1 MLDEPDS
8 LNPSRRIAAGGAG
21 RGGNGARP
29 SDLAISH
36 TALRIGQLNAQRGVT
51 NGHRGFTP
59 KNKEEVGA
67 PRLFVSVLSQFCF
80 LTLAVYLVLLYLK
93 ANNNV
98 SSEVHW
104 SHIHIPI
111 YFTAAFAVACVLS
124 LVHMEGDLETIIV
137 AMAYVT
143 TLTLALMFA
152 LQFVLLGLYLDEYS
166 SFSISVV
173 LIPGYIAVFFA
184 LLFYLFIL
192 PGLLDPESQV
202 PRRVP
207 FMALVYILATTAF
220 LVLLNVHSAEKDSS
234 VNYYQVFAPFLSAS
248 ALHTFLL
255 IFDLRRV
262 LWEIS
267 FTSGFLLLVVLL
279 MLHLE
284 DVGHLPLWSVYI
296 PLVFLL
302 LLVYASTMLSRKES
316 STKDRSS
323 VLRL

>member
-1 MLDEPDS
+1 MLV
-8 LNPSRRIAAGGAG
+8 
-21 RGGNGARP
+21 
-29 SDLAISH
+29 
-36 TALRIGQLNAQRGVT
+36 QL
-51 NGHRGFTP
+51 
-59 KNKEEVGA
+59 
-67 PRLFVSVLSQFCF
+67 CF

-93 ANNNV
+93 ANHHV
-98 SSEVHW
+98 SNEVHW
-104 SHIHIPI
+104 SRIHIPI
-111 YFTAAFAVACVLS
+111 YFMAVSAVVCVLS
-124 LVHMEGDLETIIV
+124 IVHLEGDLETIIV

-152 LQFVLLGLYLDEYS
+152 LQFVLLGMYLDEFS

-192 PGLLDPESQV
+192 PGLLDPESHV

-220 LVLLNVHSAEKDSS
+220 LILINVRSAEKDSS
-234 VNYYQVFAPFLSAS
+234 INFYQVFAPFLSAS

-255 IFDLRRV
+255 MFDLRRA

-267 FTSGFLLLVVLL
+267 FSSGFLLFVVLI

-284 DVGHLPLWSVYI
+284 DVGHVPLWAVYI

-302 LLVYASTMLSRKES
+302 LLVYANTILSRKDS
-316 STKDRSS
+316 SAKDR
-323 VLRL
+323 